1 MPGELNIFF
10 ISGALKYQASDR
22 IKEIAK
28 PARPHNYEIP
38 RLEFWLVK
46 QAAIK
51 GKTPSV
57 SPHLIIKAKRESM
70 ELAQFDPN
78 AFTGIVHSG

>member
-1 MPGELNIFF
+1 
-10 ISGALKYQASDR
+10 
-22 IKEIAK
+22 
-28 PARPHNYEIP
+28 
-38 RLEFWLVK
+38 LVK

-57 SPHLIIKAKRESM
+57 SPHLIVKAKRESM

-78 AFTGIVHSG
+78 AFLGTVHLS